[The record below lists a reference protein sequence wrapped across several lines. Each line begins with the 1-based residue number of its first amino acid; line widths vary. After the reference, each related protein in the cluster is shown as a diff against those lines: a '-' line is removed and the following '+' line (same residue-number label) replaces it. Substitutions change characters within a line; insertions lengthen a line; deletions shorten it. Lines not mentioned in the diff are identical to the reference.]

1 MPVLYAPDAPTHD
14 IPGARF
20 TTLASPSRGAAE
32 TSVWRLEL
40 LPGAEPVPHL
50 VTREEIFVAL
60 EGEAVA
66 TLDGVE
72 QRVRVGDVL
81 VLPPGVEFSLTT
93 PGAQPF
99 GALVCQPVGGQAA
112 MPGGELFTPPWAE

>member
-1 MPVLYAPDAPTHD
+1 MPVLSVSQFPTHA

-20 TTLASPSRGAAE
+20 ITLASPRLGSSE

-40 LPGAEPVPHL
+40 DAGAEPVPHR

-60 EGEAVA
+60 EGEALA

-72 QRVRVGDVL
+72 QRVRRGDSL
-81 VLPPGVEFSLTT
+81 VLPPGVEFSLA
-93 PGAQPF
+93 GAGERF
-99 GALVCQPVGGQAA
+99 EALVCLPVGGQAVTQ
-112 MPGGELFTPPWAE
+112 GGEPFTPPWAE